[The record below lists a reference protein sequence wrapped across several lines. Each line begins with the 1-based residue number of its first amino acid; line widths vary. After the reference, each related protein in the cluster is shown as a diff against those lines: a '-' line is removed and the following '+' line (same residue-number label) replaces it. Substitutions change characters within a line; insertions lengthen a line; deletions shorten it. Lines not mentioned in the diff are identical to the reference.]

1 MTLVWTAFGTSQTGK
16 GTGLRV
22 CQDPQWPP
30 LRGKDV
36 SHGEEG
42 AFKCSLSSLL
52 TVPHKYGMENVHLDR
67 EVDQLTK
74 SHV

>member
-42 AFKCSLSSLL
+42 AFKCSLSSLSL
-52 TVPHKYGMENVHLDR
+52 TSMGWRMCTWIER
-67 EVDQLTK
+67 
-74 SHV
+74 